1 MEITLSKAGRRFNK
15 EWIFRNIDYS
25 FATAESYAVL
35 GPNGSGKSTL
45 MQVLSGML
53 SLSEGTIQYH
63 EKGQYIEVEAVF
75 NAIIYTAPYLE
86 LLEEFTL
93 QEMVDFHFQFKKPID
108 TTDIIQLLGFEKHRN
123 RLIKVFSSGMKQRLK
138 LALAFC
144 SDTPIL
150 LLDEPCSNLDDQ
162 GIAWYQQLLQNY
174 TANRLVIIA
183 SNQLHEYEWCKHRL
197 NITDYK

>member
-1 MEITLSKAGRRFNK
+1 MEITLSKAGRRFNR

-25 FATAESYAVL
+25 FQPGKSYALL

-45 MQVLSGML
+45 MQALSGIL
-53 SLSEGTIQYH
+53 SLSEGQISFQENNST
-63 EKGQYIEVEAVF
+63 IEVEDVF
-75 NAIIYTAPYLE
+75 NAVSFSAPYLE
-86 LLEEFTL
+86 LVEEFTL
-93 QEMVDFHFQFKKPID
+93 QEMIAFHLQFKKPIQKQ
-108 TTDIIQLLGFEKHRN
+108 DIIALLGFEKHKN

-183 SNQLHEYEWCKHRL
+183 SNQLHEYEWCQNRL
-197 NITDYK
+197 NIIDYK

>member
-1 MEITLSKAGRRFNK
+1 MEIILSKAGRRFNK
-15 EWIFRNIDYS
+15 EWIFRNIDYR
-25 FATAESYAVL
+25 FAAGERYALL

-45 MQVLSGML
+45 MQALSGVL
-53 SLSEGTIQYH
+53 SLSEGTIHYQ
-63 EKGQYIEVEAVF
+63 EKEQSIETDAVF
-75 NAIIYTAPYLE
+75 SSISYTAPYLE
-86 LLEEFTL
+86 LLEEFSL
-93 QEMVDFHFQFKKPID
+93 QEMINFHFQFKKPID
-108 TTDIIQLLGFEKHRN
+108 STDIIQLLGFEKHRN
-123 RLIKVFSSGMKQRLK
+123 RSIKVFSSGMKQRLK

-162 GIAWYQQLLQNY
+162 GIAWYQQLLQDY

-183 SNQLHEYEWCKHRL
+183 SNQLHEYEWCQNRL